1 MKPYRWI
8 CNLAVAA
15 MLGILIGGILGTA
28 KARTARA
35 QADAGT
41 NSWNQPVEPFR
52 IIGNIYYVGATDL
65 TSYLIVTRAGD
76 ILLDGGLVE
85 TAPQVEANIRKLGF
99 RLGDVKILLN
109 SHAHYDH
116 AGGLEELKRATR
128 AKFYASAGDA
138 PVLESGGR
146 GDASL
151 LDPTAFPPI
160 KPDAILHDGEKISVG
175 GTTMTAHLTP
185 GHTKGCTTWTTT
197 VEDGGK
203 PYQVVFVCSTS
214 VLSGIP
220 LIHNSAYPNI
230 ATDYERTFRVLRSL
244 PCDVFLG
251 AHGVFF
257 DLTDKRKALQQGAK
271 TNPFV
276 DPAGYRTYLDRSEAA
291 FQQDLRA
298 QEAKAK
304 SQTNGSG
311 ENK

>member
-1 MKPYRWI
+1 MKQHQTI
-8 CNLAVAA
+8 LNLAVAA
-15 MLGILIGGILGTA
+15 LLGVLIGATP
-28 KARTARA
+28 RA
-35 QADAGT
+35 VRGQTDAT
-41 NSWNQPVEPFR
+41 SSSWNQPVEPFR
-52 IIGNIYYVGATDL
+52 IIGNIYYVGAADL
-65 TSYLIVTRAGD
+65 TSYLFVTPAGD

-85 TAPQVEANIRKLGF
+85 TAPQVEANIGKLGF

-116 AGGLEELKRATR
+116 AGGLAELKRATG

-146 GDASL
+146 ADATL
-151 LDPTAFPPI
+151 RDPMTFPPI
-160 KPDAILHDGEKISVG
+160 KPDAILRDGEKISLG
-175 GTTMTAHLTP
+175 GTTLTAHLTP

-203 PYQVVFVCSTS
+203 PYHVVFVCSTS

-230 ATDYERTFRVLRSL
+230 ASDYERTFRVLRSL

-251 AHGVFF
+251 AHGSFF
-257 DLTDKRKALQQGAK
+257 DLTDKRKALRQGAK

-276 DPAGYRTYLDRSEAA
+276 DPAGYRAYLDRSEAE
-291 FQQDLRA
+291 FEQDLRR
-298 QEAKAK
+298 QGEQAKAK
-304 SQTNGSG
+304 AGDGGN
-311 ENK
+311 E